1 MQIKAARIGAEAIR
15 CWIDVAMRQQ
25 LALRAGLS
33 YPIDDIIVTG
43 RAMRVVPVSASPSSR
58 SWKVFLRCKGCPAK
72 VHFIGRLD
80 GLQLA
85 PTPCP
90 ATLQE
95 ATACLANHLL
105 ETASV
110 PSFLSNENFLL
121 ENGRAPFVGQ
131 M

>member
-1 MQIKAARIGAEAIR
+1 MRSKAARIGAEAIR

-43 RAMRVVPVSASPSSR
+43 RAVRVVPVCATPPSR
-58 SWKVFLRCKGCPAK
+58 SRKLFLGCKGCPAK

-90 ATLQE
+90 ATLQV
-95 ATACLANHLL
+95 ARTA
-105 ETASV
+105 
-110 PSFLSNENFLL
+110 
-121 ENGRAPFVGQ
+121 
-131 M
+131 